1 LPASGARTAEAT
13 PAAVA
18 VVDAAAASPSLA
30 TLALIRNVYHLL
42 DPFPS
47 FKHSSP
53 SVRPVK
59 PLPSLSGTTNH
70 RSSPARTAAE
80 LVPIAGYYGRLM
92 HAQGNPAPRRAWGIE
107 PAACELPRIGLL
119 GTSVNNASS
128 GARRLP
134 DRHHT
139 IWTQPHRTRGARIN
153 ELPWRKGG

>member
-80 LVPIAGYYGRLM
+80 LVPIAGYYGRLV
-92 HAQGNPAPRRAWGIE
+92 HALESPGPRGAWGIG
-107 PAACELPRIGLL
+107 PAARACYELKG
-119 GTSVNNASS
+119 ASC
-128 GARRLP
+128 
-134 DRHHT
+134 
-139 IWTQPHRTRGARIN
+139 
-153 ELPWRKGG
+153 